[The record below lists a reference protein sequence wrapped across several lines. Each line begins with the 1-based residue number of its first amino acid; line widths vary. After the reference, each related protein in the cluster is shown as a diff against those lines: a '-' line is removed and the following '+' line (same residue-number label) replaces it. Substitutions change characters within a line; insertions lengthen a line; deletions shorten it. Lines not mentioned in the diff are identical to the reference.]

1 MKAREL
7 KQLFELTE
15 RLTPSQRERVLTQ
28 LHSAQAVDQVTVSI
42 EQRIANDLHCP
53 RCGERRVVRNG
64 QAGGLQRYR
73 CRGCARSFNA
83 LTGTPLARLRKRDR
97 WLEQAQ
103 ALDEGFSVRKAA
115 RFMGVH
121 RTTAFRWRHRFLATP
136 REIKPVALGGIAEAD
151 ETYVLRSYKG
161 QRRALQLLAT
171 RPARRRG
178 GRAAKRGLSA
188 EQVPILVVRNRT
200 GQTTDFV
207 LPAPTKHGTAQLLGP
222 ALARDVALC
231 TDGSPMLAAVAD
243 ELQIEHHAI
252 NLRHGERTRG
262 AWHIQNVNAYHSRF
276 KTWMLRFK
284 GVATSYLPNY
294 LGWFRALDRN
304 AQSGARFPALL
315 TLAIAT

>member
-7 KQLFELTE
+7 KQLLELAE
-15 RLTPSQRERVLTQ
+15 RLTPSQRDKVLAQ
-28 LHSAQAVDQVTVSI
+28 LHSARAVDQVAAAI
-42 EQRIANDLHCP
+42 EQRMADEPLCPHCA
-53 RCGERRVVRNG
+53 GRRVVRNG
-64 QAGGLQRYR
+64 QAGGLQRYK
-73 CRGCARSFNA
+73 CAGCARSFNA
-83 LTGTPLARLRKRDR
+83 LTGTPLARLRHRER
-97 WLEQAQ
+97 WLQQAQ

-136 REIKPVALGGIAEAD
+136 REIKPLALGGIAEAD

-161 QRRALQLLAT
+161 QRRMLRSQAS

-178 GRAAKRGLSA
+178 GRAAKRGLST
-188 EQVPILVVRNRT
+188 EQVPVLVVRNRA

-207 LPAPTKHGTAQLLGP
+207 LPAPTKRWTVQVLGP

-231 TDGSPMLAAVAD
+231 TDGSGTLAAVAE
-243 ELQIEHHAI
+243 ELRVEHHAV
-252 NLRHGERTRG
+252 NLLRGERTRG
-262 AWHIQNVNAYHSRF
+262 AWHIQNVNAYHGRF

-315 TLAIAT
+315 TLAIAA